1 MRRFL
6 QSWSL
11 RLLIFIILP
20 CLLLGCHSQGVSA
33 KDVLSAICEE
43 EVSLPA
49 GVLYWLSSEEERER
63 PSDALLAA
71 AFGEGSPPSSL
82 FEVEDAAFFF
92 SYTQTCEFSVFLC
105 KRASETDAVA
115 KMCLRRLEQLKN
127 AFGKENLPPA
137 LKSATVVTRGRWV
150 LLCVS
155 TDAEN
160 ALRAFRRA
168 I

>member
-1 MRRFL
+1 MRPFGLSCFPRFL
-6 QSWSL
+6 V
-11 RLLIFIILP
+11 LLLLP
-20 CLLLGCHSQGVSA
+20 CLLLGCRAQGVTA
-33 KDVLSAICEE
+33 KAVLSAICKEE
-43 EVSLPA
+43 ASLPA
-49 GVLYWLSSEEERER
+49 GAFYWLSSEEDKER

-105 KRASETDAVA
+105 KRASGTEAVS
-115 KMCLRRLEQLKN
+115 KMCLHRLEQLKN
-127 AFGKENLPPA
+127 AFGEENLPPA

-155 TDAEN
+155 TDAQN